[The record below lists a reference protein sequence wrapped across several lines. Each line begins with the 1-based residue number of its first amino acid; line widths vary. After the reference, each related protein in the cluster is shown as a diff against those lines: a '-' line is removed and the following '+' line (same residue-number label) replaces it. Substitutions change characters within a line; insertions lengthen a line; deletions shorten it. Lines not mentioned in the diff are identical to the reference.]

1 MKSRLIVAVA
11 TMVTLVGGASLASAE
26 ESGGEGCPNWGGLSG
41 CTAENVQAFC
51 VDYYATHYPG
61 CTVTSWH
68 CSSQGNYNCFTT
80 Q

>member
-26 ESGGEGCPNWGGLSG
+26 ESGEGCPNWGGLSG